1 MCNVI
6 NFLLRARRLSSSRCR
21 GCHRTLPVVI
31 SFDHSLS
38 RTGRYLAS
46 ASRSASHPSY
56 RSISLGELKIEDE
69 CLYMPP
75 CTSAKRRPRH
85 P

>member
-6 NFLLRARRLSSSRCR
+6 NFLLRARRLASFRCR
-21 GCHRTLPVVI
+21 GCHCTLTVVI

-38 RTGRYLAS
+38 RSARDVAG
-46 ASRSASHPSY
+46 ASRSASQPSY